1 MEQTLTVGEVLK
13 PQGIRGELKIK
24 PYTDSAE
31 TFQKFSRVF
40 IEGAEYKILSCRFG
54 DGFVYLGLR
63 GVADRNAA
71 ELLRGKALVVP
82 RSDVPALPEGR
93 YYIADLIGLEV
104 RTQGGEFCG
113 RVKDVLKN
121 ATDVYVLE
129 KEGKD
134 ILFPAA
140 AGVVL
145 TVDIEGKLITVDE
158 KRFRE
163 TAVV

>member
-24 PYTDSAE
+24 PYTDSAQI
-31 TFQKFSRVF
+31 FQKFTRVL
-40 IEGAEYKILSCRFG
+40 IDGTEYKILSCRSG

-63 GVADRNAA
+63 GIADRNAA
-71 ELLRGKALVVP
+71 ELLRAKLLVVP

-104 RTQGGEFCG
+104 RTQEGVFCG
-113 RVKDVLKN
+113 IVKDVLKN
-121 ATDVYVLE
+121 AADVYVLE
-129 KEGKD
+129 KEGKE

-145 TVDIEGKLITVDE
+145 TVDIERKLITVDE

-163 TAVV
+163 TAVS

>member
-1 MEQTLTVGEVLK
+1 MEKSLTVGEVLK

-24 PYTDSAE
+24 PFTDSAE
-31 TFQKFSRVF
+31 TFLSFKRVF
-40 IEGAEYKILSCRFG
+40 LDGEEYRILSCRTG
-54 DGFVYLGLR
+54 EGFVFLGLR

-71 ELLRGKALVVP
+71 ELLRGKQLVIP
-82 RSDVPALPEGR
+82 REDAPALPEGR
-93 YYIADLIGLEV
+93 YFIADLEGCEV
-104 RTQGGEFCG
+104 RDGNGVFLGT
-113 RVKDVLKN
+113 VKTVLKN

-129 KEGKD
+129 KDGKE

-140 AGVVL
+140 AGVIL
-145 TVDIEGKLITVDE
+145 TVDIEGKKITVDE

>member
-1 MEQTLTVGEVLK
+1 MEKTLTVGEVLK

-24 PYTDSAE
+24 PYTDGAE
-31 TFQKFSRVF
+31 IFKDFSRVF
-40 IEGAEYKILSCRFG
+40 IDGAEYKILSCRYA

-71 ELLRGKALVVP
+71 ELLRAKLLVVP
-82 RSDVPALPEGR
+82 RADVPALPEGR

-104 RTQGGEFCG
+104 RTERGAFCG
-113 RVKDVLKN
+113 RIKDVLKN

-129 KEGKD
+129 KEGKE

-145 TVDIEGKLITVDE
+145 TVDIEGGTVTVDE

-163 TAVV
+163 TAVL